1 MSEPTLLQV
10 GSRGEAVLDLQLRLG
25 ALGLRCD
32 PDDPGEFGPG
42 TGRAVRDFQEQRGLR
57 VDGVVGR
64 HTWAALVESG
74 FTLGDRLLYF
84 RQPLLRGDDVAELQR
99 RLNAL
104 GFDARRVDGMFG
116 PDTQRALVEF
126 QRSTGL
132 VPDGICGSDSVDAL
146 DRVGGFAAGSV
157 AAARERDA
165 MRHGP
170 HRLEGRKVF
179 VAATPGLAVVGDNV
193 ARGLN
198 LARAAAVLDTSGDDD
213 TVLARGANSY
223 GADLYIGLALGARP
237 GPRCA
242 YFATEGFHSE
252 MGMALATALA
262 HELTPELVGPPEV
275 AGAAYAALRETRMA
289 AVVCELAGVGD
300 AAALAVVVGRSGAV
314 ARAVVRG
321 VRRVW
326 ERPSTAAPSTTDASL
341 P

>member
-1 MSEPTLLQV
+1 MSDSLQLQA

-25 ALGLRCD
+25 ALNHRCD
-32 PDDPGEFGPG
+32 PDDPGEFGAG
-42 TGRAVRDFQEQRGLR
+42 TEAAVRRFQAERGLR

-64 HTWAALVESG
+64 HTWASLVESG

-84 RQPLLRGDDVAELQR
+84 RQPLLRGDDVADLQR

-116 PDTQRALVEF
+116 PDTQRALLQF

-146 DRVGGFAAGSV
+146 ARVGGFADGSV

-170 HRLEGRKVF
+170 HRLEGRRIF

-198 LARAAAVLDTSGDDD
+198 LARAEAVLDASGDDD
-213 TVLARGANSY
+213 SVLAHSANAF
-223 GADLYIGLALGARP
+223 GADLYLGLGLGSGP
-237 GPRCA
+237 GPRCV
-242 YFATEGFHSE
+242 YFETEGFRSE
-252 MGMALATALA
+252 MG
-262 HELTPELVGPPEV
+262 VIV
-275 AGAAYAALRETRMA
+275 AGALADELAGELPVAPETSGAAYPALRETRMA
-289 AVVCELAGVGD
+289 AVVCELAVVGS
-300 AAALAVVVGRSGAV
+300 AAGLAGVVGRSGAV

-321 VRRVW
+321 LRRAW
-326 ERPSTAAPSTTDASL
+326 ERPSPTAPPTTDRD
-341 P
+341 